1 MDESVAFIDDQVS
14 WLASHNKIIKA
25 ELDFFQVR
33 GTRAFLGGANMTRTL
48 QEVKNTVAI
57 TYMDDENI
65 ERTIKFQI
73 HGAATIPGEGIKA
86 QEFLNQLLAFKG
98 NFSKPPQQNAANSI
112 DSLETLKKLQELREM
127 GAISESEFDEKK
139 QEILKRL

>member
-14 WLASHNKIIKA
+14 WLVSHNKIIKA

-33 GTRAFLGGANMTRTL
+33 GNRALLAGANTRAL
-48 QEVKNTVAI
+48 QEVKNTVAV
-57 TYMDDENI
+57 TYMDDENV

-73 HGAATIPGEGIKA
+73 HGAGTIYGEGIKA

-98 NFSKPPQQNAANSI
+98 NFSQPPQQNSGNSI
-112 DSLETLKKLQELREM
+112 DPLETLKKLQELRQM
-127 GAISESEFDEKK
+127 GALSESEFDEKK